1 MNKKFILG
9 IAAAAA
15 IAVGSLSASAEGFAK
30 TNTYTPGMFNDVPA
44 SEWYASSVSSSY
56 ELGFMKGTADGVFS
70 PEGNMTVAEA
80 VTIAA
85 RVHDAYNAKGTAFSQ
100 NGANWYDEYVQYAVD
115 NGIIKA
121 DAFDDYDRPV
131 KRYEMAVIFSK
142 AVPDSYLEAKNNVT
156 EIPDVPNTNAYFD
169 RLQLLYNAGVVM
181 GNDAFGTFMP
191 NNNIIRAEAAAIIG
205 RIALPENR
213 LQKTLVDANY
223 DDAYYLAITANGLD
237 LTGGANQYD
246 TPWQYDNRNQTGI
259 IMNSANH
266 VADYYLDGKVEL
278 WRDLDDVSRGLVG
291 WDFYGTVA
299 SVENGVYFK
308 LVDDDLN
315 EVAALTTKDGKYFMN
330 GTDTGIEAKNG
341 TLFFTMQAD
350 LDANTVALY
359 MNGKKVGDYAAG
371 DYTVSR
377 VYIGSGKETIGS
389 VTIKRTDIY
398 KDYLVNEIFLV
409 PEGGALSQWE
419 VSGTGAVVKK
429 GGQSYSDTASA
440 ELAAGSVAKKSFKPV
455 SGSVVYEAYMLFPTA
470 DDTGYISLNS
480 GDTSVAKLSLDANGV
495 YAPDGTKLRHH
506 TNNIW
511 QTLRIEADTVN
522 GTVLYKVNGKKVGEF
537 ALSAAAQTVD
547 NITVANTSGTVF
559 FDDVKVFMTHD
570 HDDYCPVPKPI
581 TDDGYD
587 VLLNVCSLWREGT
600 HFGWGAVSALPDVEP
615 ALGYY
620 DEGIPEVADWEIK
633 FMVENGI
640 DVQHFCWY
648 CPSSNQ
654 LEPIKRSSLNFALHD
669 GFFNAEYSDMMK
681 FTFMWENSGVN
692 TTNLE
697 DFKTYIWSYWMDY
710 YFLDDR
716 FYTIDN
722 KLVFTA
728 WNYQNF
734 KKAFGG
740 TNEGAQEAVKFM
752 NDDAK
757 AHGFD
762 GIMLFFADGH
772 AQDAG
777 SFENM
782 AKLGATGSYA
792 YHWNQDG
799 NNAERTINRLQRNQ
813 DYGKLYIVPT
823 VSVGF
828 NNIGWSGV
836 RKPLAS
842 LEDHKKVLEYIKN
855 DYLTKQT
862 GWKAKTLIVSTW
874 NEYGEGTYV
883 MPCKGLH
890 GFGYLENVAEVISGV
905 TDHSTNIYPTDNQK
919 ARLGHLY
926 PKSKTSIKQ
935 WDYEDETGN
944 VPQKALLTFT
954 GEQLTPEQNIDDFS
968 VENGILKA
976 TTSKTDPGLR
986 VKDALPEIKAADVIA
1001 IRVTAK
1007 ASVKSYMEIFFATDS
1022 SPNLEQSKSFGIGVD
1037 KSDDFKEYTIYTDGK
1052 ASWKD
1057 TITYFRFDIVSTPCE
1072 FEVAKIELLG
1082 YDESQLPI
1090 TITID
1095 KKEYASPFHPI
1106 LKNDELYV
1114 TASSFHGFFSLNN
1127 FYYEWNRFT
1136 GKLRII
1142 TKKDHEIIFNVDSDV
1157 ALVDGKET
1165 KLAEKVTLRDGL
1177 PVLPLFFIYKIEE
1190 TNYTF
1195 ENKAVTVSTLDKKY
1209 QDIVD
1214 QRVAYQYEFDVPG
1227 DLEGFTCSFA
1237 TGIVKEGFLSG
1248 DSVERPD
1255 QSPAYDPMLSLGGLS
1270 IDTLKC
1276 NKIIVGMKHKFL
1288 EGIDQSAV
1296 EIFFATDKE
1305 SSLSQDK
1312 SARASITGN
1321 SSGDKVIEYVLD
1333 FSENGKWTGTVT
1345 NIRFDPMS
1353 CGGHY
1358 DVDYIR
1364 FVMDEELAKKN
1375 EAKIEEAK
1383 KRQEEK
1389 LAKGL
1394 LIVNGD
1400 AEDAGNA
1407 NDFFGEKGNA
1417 TVEIYKDSDK
1427 GNVWKITPAEGKVWA
1442 YVHQDVTYQT
1452 GVKYKAS
1459 LDIKLTGT
1467 LASDKDITTT
1477 AFCNL
1482 KYMDAEGKQDHIMFG
1497 EGSSINLS
1505 TEDGWKHWE
1514 FEFEIPV
1521 DSTFRGND
1529 TFSFYTNPVGDA
1541 GVGYMI
1547 DNLTVEKVQ

>member
-15 IAVGSLSASAEGFAK
+15 IAVGSLSASAAGFAK
-30 TNTYTPGMFNDVPA
+30 TNTYAPGMFNDVPA

-80 VTIAA
+80 ITIAA

-100 NGANWYDEYVQYAVD
+100 NGANWYDDYVKYAID
-115 NGIIKA
+115 NGIIKS
-121 DAFDDYDRPV
+121 DAFDDYERPV

-142 AVPDSYLEAKNNVT
+142 AVPDDYLAAKNNVT
-156 EIPDVPNTNAYFD
+156 EIPDVPNTNGYFD

-181 GNDAFGTFMP
+181 GNDEFGTFMP

-223 DDAYYLAITANGLD
+223 DDAYYLVSEASGWGLI
-237 LTGGANQYD
+237 GAASVYD
-246 TPWQYDNRNQTGI
+246 TPWQYDNRNLTGAVF
-259 IMNSANH
+259 NSASH
-266 VADYYLDGKVEL
+266 ITDSYPDGKVEL

-291 WDFYGTVA
+291 WDFYGTVLDA
-299 SVENGVYFK
+299 ADGIYFK
-308 LVDDDLN
+308 LTDDELN
-315 EVAALTTKDGKYFMN
+315 EVVSLTTKGGNYFFDGK
-330 GTDTGIEAKNG
+330 DTGVAVKNG
-341 TLFFTMQAD
+341 ALYFTIKVD
-350 LDANTVALY
+350 LDAHTSALHID
-359 MNGKKVGDYAAG
+359 GKKIGEYTAG

-377 VYIGSGKETIGS
+377 VYIGSGKETVGNI
-389 VTIKRTDIY
+389 TLTRCDIY
-398 KDYLVNEIFLV
+398 KDYPVNDIFLV
-409 PEGGALSQWE
+409 PENAALSQWE
-419 VSGTGAVVKK
+419 VTGTSKTVRK
-429 GGQSYSDTASA
+429 GGQGYGDTVSA
-440 ELAAGSVAKKSFKPV
+440 ELAAGSTAKTAFKPL

-470 DDTGYISLNS
+470 ADTGYISLNS
-480 GDTSVAKLSLDANGV
+480 GETSVAKLIVNADGV
-495 YAPDGTKLRHH
+495 FKADGTKLRHH

-537 ALSAAAQTVD
+537 ALSAALPTVD

-587 VLLNVCSLWREGT
+587 VILNVCSLWREGT
-600 HFGWGAVSALPDVEP
+600 HFGWGAVSAFPDVEP

-710 YFLDDR
+710 YFLDSR

-728 WNYQNF
+728 WSWNNF

-777 SFENM
+777 SFESM
-782 AKLGATGSYA
+782 AKLGATASYA

-799 NNAERTINRLQRNQ
+799 NNADATIKRLQRNQ

-836 RKPLAS
+836 RKNLAS
-842 LEDHKKVLEYIKN
+842 LEDHKKVLNYIKN
-855 DYLTKQT
+855 DYLTKQE
-862 GWKAKTLIVSTW
+862 GWKSKTLIVSTW

-926 PKSKTSIKQ
+926 PKPKTSIKQ
-935 WDYEDETGN
+935 WDYEEETGN
-944 VPQKALLTFT
+944 VPQKALFTFT
-954 GEQLTPEQNIDDFS
+954 GDELDQAQNIDDFK
-968 VENGILKA
+968 VENGIAKA
-976 TTSKTDPGLR
+976 TTSKSDP
-986 VKDALPEIKAADVIA
+986 ALKIKGEMPEINAEDVIA

-1007 ASVKSYMEIFFATDS
+1007 SNVDSTMEIFYTTSS
-1022 SPNLEQSKSFGIGVD
+1022 SPNLEQSKSFNTKVT
-1037 KSDDFKEYTIYTDGK
+1037 KSDDFKEYVINTAGK
-1052 ASWKD
+1052 ATWKD
-1057 TITYFRFDIVSTPCE
+1057 TVNFFRFDIISTAGE
-1072 FEVAKIELLG
+1072 FEVSKIELLG

-1114 TASSFHGFFSLNN
+1114 PASSFHGFFSLNN
-1127 FYYEWNRFT
+1127 FYYEWSRYT
-1136 GKLRII
+1136 GKLRIV
-1142 TKKDHEIIFNVDSDV
+1142 TKKDHEIIFNIDSDV
-1157 ALVDGKET
+1157 AIVDGKET

-1177 PVLPLFFIYKIEE
+1177 PVLPLFFIYKIEG

-1195 ENKAVTVSTLDKKY
+1195 ENKAVTVSTIDKKY
-1209 QDIVD
+1209 QEIID

-1237 TGIVKEGFLSG
+1237 TGVVKDGFLSG
-1248 DSVERPD
+1248 DSVERPG

-1276 NKIIVGMKHKFL
+1276 NKIIVGMKHTFL
-1288 EGIDQSAV
+1288 EGIEKSGI

-1312 SARASITGN
+1312 SANASITGN
-1321 SSGDKVIEYVLD
+1321 SSGDKVVEYVLD
-1333 FSENGKWTGTVT
+1333 FSENEKWTGTVT

-1353 CGGHY
+1353 CGGHF

-1375 EAKIEEAK
+1375 EAKIEEQK
-1383 KRQEEK
+1383 KKEEEK
-1389 LAKGL
+1389 LAKGIL
-1394 LIVNGD
+1394 VENGD
-1400 AEDAGNA
+1400 AEDAANA
-1407 NDFFGEKGNA
+1407 DVFLAEKGNA
-1417 TVEIYKDSDK
+1417 SVEIYKDADK
-1427 GNVWKITPAEGKVWA
+1427 GNVWKVTPAEGKVWA
-1442 YVHQDVTYQT
+1442 YVKQNVTYQT

-1467 LASDKDITTT
+1467 LTSDSDVKT
-1477 AFCNL
+1477 AVYCNL
-1482 KYMDAEGKQDHIMFG
+1482 KYMDKDGKQDHISFPPKTV
-1497 EGSSINLS
+1497 GSIGNSNSKFRLIPPSAATTSSRS
-1505 TEDGWKHWE
+1505 TRIRSATKAS
-1514 FEFEIPV
+1514 V
-1521 DSTFRGND
+1521 T
-1529 TFSFYTNPVGDA
+1529 
-1541 GVGYMI
+1541 
-1547 DNLTVEKVQ
+1547 

>member
-15 IAVGSLSASAEGFAK
+15 IAVGSFTASAAGFAK
-30 TNTYTPGMFNDVPA
+30 TNTYTPGMFSDVPA

-80 VTIAA
+80 ITIAA

-100 NGANWYDEYVQYAVD
+100 NGANWYDEYVKYAID

-121 DAFDDYDRPV
+121 DAFDDYERPV

-142 AVPDSYLEAKNNVT
+142 AVPDDYLEAKNNVT
-156 EIPDVPNTNAYFD
+156 EIPDVPNTNGYFD

-181 GNDAFGTFMP
+181 GNDEFGTFMP

-223 DDAYYLAITANGLD
+223 DDAYYLVNSANGLD
-237 LTGGANQYD
+237 LAGSANQYD
-246 TPWQYDNRNQTGI
+246 TPWQYDNRNRNGAI
-259 IMNSANH
+259 SNSAGH

-291 WDFYGTVA
+291 WDFYGSVA
-299 SVENGVYFK
+299 SVEDGVYFK

-315 EVAALTTKDGKYFMN
+315 EVAALTTKGGKYFMN
-330 GTDTGIEAKNG
+330 GTDTGIETKNG
-341 TLFFTMQAD
+341 SLYFTMQVD

-359 MNGKKVGDYAAG
+359 MNGAKVGDYAAG

-389 VTIKRTDIY
+389 VTITRTDIY

-409 PEGGALSQWE
+409 PADGALSQWE
-419 VSGTGAVVKK
+419 VSGTGKVVKK
-429 GGQSYSDTASA
+429 GGQGYSDTNSA
-440 ELAAGSVAKKSFKPV
+440 ELSAGSVAKKSFKPV

-470 DDTGYISLNS
+470 NDTGYISLNS
-480 GDTSVAKLSLDANGV
+480 GDTSVAKLTLDANGV

-537 ALSAAAQTVD
+537 ALSAALPTVD

-559 FDDVKVFMTHD
+559 FDDAKVFLTHD

-600 HFGWGAVSALPDVEP
+600 HFGWGAVTAFPDIEP

-669 GFFNAEYSDMMK
+669 GFFNAEYSDLMK

-710 YFLDDR
+710 YFLDNR

-728 WNYQNF
+728 WSYTNF

-777 SFENM
+777 SFSNM
-782 AKLGATGSYA
+782 AALGATASYA

-799 NNAERTINRLQRNQ
+799 NNADKTITRLQRNQ

-842 LEDHKKVLEYIKN
+842 LEDHKKVLNYIKN
-855 DYLTKQT
+855 DYLTKQE

-935 WDYEDETGN
+935 WDYEEETGN
-944 VPQKALLTFT
+944 VPQKALFTFT
-954 GEQLTPEQNIDDFS
+954 GDNLAAGQNIDDS
-968 VENGILKA
+968 KVENGIIKV
-976 TTSKTDPGLR
+976 TTAKSDPGLK
-986 VKDALPEIKAADVIA
+986 VKGDMPEIKAEDIIQ

-1007 ASVKSYMEIFFATDS
+1007 SNVDSTMEIFYTTSS
-1022 SPNLEQSKSFGIGVD
+1022 SPNLEQDKSFNAKVT
-1037 KSDDFKEYTIYTDGK
+1037 KSDDFKEYVINTASK

-1057 TITYFRFDIVSTPCE
+1057 TITFFRFDIISGAGE
-1072 FEVAKIELLG
+1072 FEVSKIELLG

-1090 TITID
+1090 TVTID
-1095 KKEYASPFHPI
+1095 QKEYASPFHPI

-1114 TASSFHGFFSLNN
+1114 PASSIHGFFSLNN
-1127 FYYEWNRFT
+1127 FYYEWSRYT

-1142 TKKDHEIIFNVDSDV
+1142 TKKDHEIIFNIDSDV

-1177 PVLPLFFIYKIEE
+1177 PVLPLFFIYKIEG

-1209 QDIVD
+1209 QDIID
-1214 QRVAYQYEFDVPG
+1214 QRVAYQYEFNVPG

-1237 TGIVKEGFLSG
+1237 TGIVKDGFLSG
-1248 DSVERPD
+1248 DAVERPG
-1255 QSPAYDPMLSLGGLS
+1255 QNPAYDPMLSLGNLS
-1270 IDTLKC
+1270 INTLTC

-1288 EGIDQSAV
+1288 DGIEKSGI
-1296 EIFFATDKE
+1296 EIFFATDK
-1305 SSLSQDK
+1305 SPSLSQDK
-1312 SARASITGN
+1312 SAYAAITGN

-1333 FSENGKWTGTVT
+1333 FSENESWTGTVT

-1353 CGGHY
+1353 CGGHF
-1358 DVDYIR
+1358 DIDYIR
-1364 FVMDEELAKKN
+1364 FVMDEDMAKEN
-1375 EAKIEEAK
+1375 EAKIEEEK
-1383 KRQEEK
+1383 KKDEEK
-1389 LAKGL
+1389 LAKGIL
-1394 LIVNGD
+1394 VENGD
-1400 AEDAGNA
+1400 AEDAANNKAFFSDNATIQIA
-1407 NDFFGEKGNA
+1407 NDKE
-1417 TVEIYKDSDK
+1417 K
-1427 GNVWKITPAEGKVWA
+1427 GNVWEVIPNEGNVWA
-1442 YVHQDVTYQT
+1442 YMRQKVTYQT

-1459 LDIKLTGT
+1459 LDVKLTGT
-1467 LASDKDITTT
+1467 LATDKDITTT
-1477 AFCNL
+1477 IYCNL
-1482 KYMDAEGKQDHIMFG
+1482 RYMDAEGKEDHISFAG
-1497 EGSSINLS
+1497 GSLGLS

-1514 FEFEIPV
+1514 FEFEIPAS
-1521 DSTFRGND
+1521 STFRGND
-1529 TFSFYTNPVGDA
+1529 QFSFYTNPTDGA

-1547 DNLTVEKVQ
+1547 DNLSVQKAQ